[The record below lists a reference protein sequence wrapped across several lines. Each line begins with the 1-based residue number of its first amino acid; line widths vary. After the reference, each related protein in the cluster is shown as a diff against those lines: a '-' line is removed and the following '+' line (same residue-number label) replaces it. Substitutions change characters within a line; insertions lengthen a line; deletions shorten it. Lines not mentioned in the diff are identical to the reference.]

1 MARLL
6 GKWWPAPLL
15 PLSYYAASRLLT
27 PPDSTILDPTHP
39 HTVKVTTE
47 QFKKGHLMNE
57 FVRFIPCK
65 NGDAAGKLELS
76 IVRYKERHPGQIFN
90 HDFAVDLVS
99 VIPFGESRYYRK
111 LQERLDNYDIVI
123 CEGVEDMDSKRIALS
138 PFNVI
143 VSLYHQANLDHERR
157 LADLLSLV
165 LQKNNLRRMP
175 SWRLVNPNWSTI
187 LYLEIEK
194 IRREARTPFYERVF
208 TSLQHFG
215 YKLRSRPW
223 QIFVPFPMPYVVYLA
238 CSCNDPVL
246 GSVDVLED
254 ILKLG
259 MFSRAEWKF
268 WAAWRFS
275 ALWRYNK
282 DYEDTS
288 GSGVKSL
295 IGERNKIAIK
305 ELKDAVKRSKCSIA
319 ILYGAGHMPD
329 FHKRLTE
336 ELDLVPTSME
346 WITAWSVQ
354 RGPRSKYIQPFL
366 NKFPSENRTLILTS
380 LIFATLIV
388 HISAWQAFGVR
399 YVVDLIWI
407 RILAYLL
414 R

>member
-15 PLSYYAASRLLT
+15 PLSYFAASRLLA

-39 HTVKVTTE
+39 HTVTTE

-57 FVRFIPCK
+57 FIRFIPSK
-65 NGDAAGKLELS
+65 DGDAEGKLELS

-90 HDFAVDLVS
+90 QNFAVDLVS
-99 VIPFGESRYYRK
+99 VNPFGERQYYRK

-123 CEGVEDMDSKRIALS
+123 CEGVEGMDSKQNALS
-138 PFNVI
+138 PLNDI
-143 VSLYHQANLDHERR
+143 LSKYHQATRDAEGRIADH
-157 LADLLSLV
+157 LSLV
-165 LQKNNLRRMP
+165 LQKDYLRRRP
-175 SWRLVNPNWSTI
+175 SWKLANPNWSII
-187 LYLEIEK
+187 LYLEVEK
-194 IRREARTPFYERVF
+194 VRRMARTPFYERIF

-223 QIFVPFPMPYVVYLA
+223 QIYVPFPMPYVVYLA

-246 GSVDVLED
+246 SSVDVLED

-268 WAAWRFS
+268 WVAWRHS

-288 GSGVKSL
+288 DLGVKSV
-295 IGERNKIAIK
+295 IGERNKIAII
-305 ELKDAVKRSKCSIA
+305 ELIDAIKRRECSIA
-319 ILYGAGHMPD
+319 ILYGAAHMPD

-336 ELDLVPTSME
+336 KFYLVPTSME
-346 WITAWSVQ
+346 WITAWSV
-354 RGPRSKYIQPFL
+354 RKGPRSKYIQPFL

-380 LIFATLIV
+380 LIFAALIA
-388 HISAWQAFGVR
+388 HISAWQFFGIR
-399 YVVDLIWI
+399 YVIDLIWI
-407 RILAYLL
+407 RILAYLF